1 MKKTLLA
8 GLTVLSLTASA
19 AFAQQGYYP
28 PCWGYDCGMMGPG
41 MMGGY
46 GMMGPGMVG
55 GYGMMGPGMMGPGM
69 MEGYG
74 GYGPGYGMGPGMM
87 GGYGSG
93 GPYAGLNLTK
103 EQQEKIGKI
112 RDDLAR
118 KEAPLMQQI
127 AEERNKLQQMYYSGA
142 DPAALDQEYKK
153 MMDLQRQAFDA
164 RTDAQKRMSV
174 VLTKEQR
181 ESMRRMWRGGGQ
193 GYGPGM

>member
-1 MKKTLLA
+1 MKKTVLA

-28 PCWGYDCGMMGPG
+28 PCWGYDCGMMG
-41 MMGGY
+41 
-46 GMMGPGMVG
+46 
-55 GYGMMGPGMMGPGM
+55 
-69 MEGYG
+69 GYG

-103 EQQEKIGKI
+103 EQQEKIGRI
-112 RDDLAR
+112 GDDLAR

-164 RTDAQKRMSV
+164 RTDAQKRMSD

-193 GYGPGM
+193 GYGPGMWREYDRGYGPGMWDWD